1 MILLFFFPVYTDKR
15 LDRLKPAPAAVPTSE
30 AAVDDAAGFK
40 KPLRFR
46 CISCDKPVAVKP
58 HTVVP
63 SLPAIDVFPGTRSFR
78 PYTTYEL
85 EMIRRHQRM

>member
-1 MILLFFFPVYTDKR
+1 MGMIFFFLSDKK

-30 AAVDDAAGFK
+30 ATVDDAAGFK

-46 CISCDKPVAVKP
+46 CISCDKPVALKP
-58 HTVVP
+58 LSVTRALP
-63 SLPAIDVFPGTRSFR
+63 SVAMFPETRSFR

-85 EMIRRHQRM
+85 EMIRRHQKM